1 MRSVS
6 LTLTEAF
13 TAQESGEVPVVLMTF
28 EHQDFAG
35 PLRLSSDP
43 TTRLSEDPLQYGI
56 VSNGDTYLFCPMSV
70 QLPDDMDERAPA
82 ARLMIENVSRE
93 LVAFIRSVTTP
104 GTCRIVLVL
113 ASDPDTMEVEYPILD
128 LRGVQYNADTLTVEL
143 GLDALDTEPFPAGA
157 FVPSSFG
164 GLFS

>member
-6 LTLTEAF
+6 LTLTEAL

-43 TTRLSEDPLQYGI
+43 TTRLSEEPLQYGT
-56 VSNGDTYLFCPMSV
+56 VSDSETYIFCPMSI
-70 QLPDDMDERAPA
+70 QLPDDMDERAPT
-82 ARLMIENVSRE
+82 ARLSIENVSRE
-93 LVAFIRSVTTP
+93 LVAMVRSITTP

-113 ASDPDTMEVEYPILD
+113 ASDPDTIEVEYPILD

-143 GLDALDTEPFPAGA
+143 GLDALDTEPFGSGA
-157 FVPSSFG
+157 FVPSYFG
-164 GLFS
+164 GLFA